1 MNHTKNSKEMTQNE
15 MPILF
20 SEEAGAQGLA
30 SSENNI
36 GISFCFISLLLVLYG
51 S

>member
-30 SSENNI
+30 SQETEQ
-36 GISFCFISLLLVLYG
+36 
-51 S
+51 